1 MYQNVILNMFFIQ
14 YQLLKVHL
22 NVLFRRMDVEVY
34 NFQYIYLPFYR
45 IIFTLRIWKCYPCS
59 FFIYSR
65 NSVIYSK
72 AYVSVGCKATWNNIY
87 ITPKSNVTIS
97 SSKVSC
103 CLLGLLASEKGRIMT
118 KKLKW
123 SKIFLL

>member
-1 MYQNVILNMFFIQ
+1 MYQNVILNMFYIQ
-14 YQLLKVHL
+14 YQLLRVRL
-22 NVLFRRMDVEVY
+22 NVFRRMYVEAY
-34 NFQYIYLPFYR
+34 NIQYIFTFLYT
-45 IIFTLRIWKCYPCS
+45 IFTLRIWKCYPCS